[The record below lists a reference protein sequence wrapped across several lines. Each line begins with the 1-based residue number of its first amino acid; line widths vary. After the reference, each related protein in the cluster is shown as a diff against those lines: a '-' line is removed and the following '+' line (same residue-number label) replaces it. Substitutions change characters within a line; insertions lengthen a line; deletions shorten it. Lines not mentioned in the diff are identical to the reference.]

1 MNEETVPSPWGPVAE
16 RPDGRRSHRRWRFY
30 FLAGVATG
38 TTFGLAI
45 G

>member
-1 MNEETVPSPWGPVAE
+1 MTTA
-16 RPDGRRSHRRWRFY
+16 RLTTHARRAHRRWRFY

-38 TTFGLAI
+38 TTLGVAI

>member
-1 MNEETVPSPWGPVAE
+1 MINLFGTTTSHVAE
-16 RPDGRRSHRRWRFY
+16 PGGRRTHRRWRFY

-38 TTFGLAI
+38 ATLGVAV